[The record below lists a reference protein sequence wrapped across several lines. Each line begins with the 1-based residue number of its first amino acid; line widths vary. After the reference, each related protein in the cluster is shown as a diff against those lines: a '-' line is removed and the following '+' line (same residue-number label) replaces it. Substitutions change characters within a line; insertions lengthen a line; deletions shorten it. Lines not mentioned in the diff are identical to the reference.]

1 MKAFAVAA
9 AVVVVI
15 FVAAFVVM
23 QFVGNTDTALD
34 LNVSGSACVIVTNI
48 SDKNVTVKKNKK
60 ITWAVKNACP
70 AAQTVQLGNFRTGQT
85 STNGTCADPT
95 EGGATWPFKAGD
107 ENNRSVTV
115 PAGQSGEI
123 ILREAKNAGSSELT
137 YYFDICLGG
146 VKGDPRLVIE
156 P

>member
-1 MKAFAVAA
+1 MKALAVAA
-9 AVVVVI
+9 GVVVVI
-15 FVAAFVVM
+15 FIAAFLVM

-34 LNVSGSACVIVTNI
+34 LNVSGSACAIVTTAA
-48 SDKNVTVKKNKK
+48 DKNVSVQKNKK

-70 AAQTVQLGNFRTGQT
+70 AAQTVQLGNFRTAQT
-85 STNGTCADPT
+85 SANGTCADPT
-95 EGGATWPFKAGD
+95 EGGAAWPFKAGD

-123 ILREAKNAGSSELT
+123 VLKEAKNAGSSPLT
-137 YYFDICLGG
+137 YYFDICLAG